1 MPCEPLQRA
10 VRILISDKFVPM
22 SLKRQKLHFLRLC
35 ADNCS
40 GEMVWELYDCGNRN
54 FSTPQLLIKKGDLLT
69 VNDVGWNFKN
79 KQIIQNYNN
88 WLSKGDSKEIHWAN
102 LKRQYLQCYDYWK
115 TVLEGKTLSE
125 DEMKNKGSAWKLT
138 ATSATT
144 EKKGPWTETTKFIYA
159 RKTKINACEND

>member
-1 MPCEPLQRA
+1 M
-10 VRILISDKFVPM
+10 
-22 SLKRQKLHFLRLC
+22 
-35 ADNCS
+35 
-40 GEMVWELYDCGNRN
+40 
-54 FSTPQLLIKKGDLLT
+54 T

-125 DEMKNKGSAWKLT
+125 DEMKNKGTAWKRT

-144 EKKGPWTETTKFIYA
+144 ENKGPWTEKTKFIYV
-159 RKTKINACEND
+159 RKTKINSCEND

>member
-1 MPCEPLQRA
+1 
-10 VRILISDKFVPM
+10 M

-69 VNDVGWNFKN
+69 VKDVGWNFKN

-115 TVLEGKTLSE
+115 TVLEGKTLFE
-125 DEMKNKGSAWKLT
+125 DEMKNKGTAWKRT

-144 EKKGPWTETTKFIYA
+144 ENKGPWTQKTKFIYV
-159 RKTKINACEND
+159 RKTKINACENDKLKI

>member
-1 MPCEPLQRA
+1 M
-10 VRILISDKFVPM
+10 
-22 SLKRQKLHFLRLC
+22 
-35 ADNCS
+35 
-40 GEMVWELYDCGNRN
+40 
-54 FSTPQLLIKKGDLLT
+54 T

-88 WLSKGDSKEIHWAN
+88 WLSKDDSKKIHWAN
-102 LKRQYLQCYDYWK
+102 LKRQYLHCYDYWK

-125 DEMKNKGSAWKLT
+125 DEMKNKGTAWKRT

-144 EKKGPWTETTKFIYA
+144 ENKGPWTEKTKFIYV

>member
-1 MPCEPLQRA
+1 
-10 VRILISDKFVPM
+10 M

-35 ADNCS
+35 ADSYS

-88 WLSKGDSKEIHWAN
+88 WLSKGDSKEIYWAN
-102 LKRQYLQCYDYWK
+102 LKRQYLHYYDYWK
-115 TVLEGKTLSE
+115 IVLEGKTLSE
-125 DEMKNKGSAWKLT
+125 DEMKNKGTAWKLT

-144 EKKGPWTETTKFIYA
+144 EKKGPWTEKTKFIYV
-159 RKTKINACEND
+159 RKTKINACEKD